1 MIQLMFHV
9 SYVLSFLFL
18 PFVLFLLVLF
28 FLSRGVLFLFVLF
41 LSDALVLVLY
51 LVDAL
56 LLFAHALFLFHVL
69 SLAPFL
75 SFLYPFVLF
84 HAVPVLAFGDVPFPL
99 ILIWTI
105 FYFCDDLQI
114 LILIVIVCEIY
125 EISFTNL
132 KLSLTDLFQSKIISS
147 NSLYC
152 YTERRINT
160 FLIFCDARHQIQM
173 NHALFDIGASFE

>member
-18 PFVLFLLVLF
+18 PFVLFLLVPF

-41 LSDALVLVLY
+41 LSGVLVLVLY

-56 LLFAHALFLFHVL
+56 LLFAHALFLFHVP
-69 SLAPFL
+69 SLVPFL

-132 KLSLTDLFQSKIISS
+132 KLSLADLFQI
-147 NSLYC
+147 NSFYC
-152 YTERRINT
+152 CTERKINT
-160 FLIFCDARHQIQM
+160 FLIFCDARHQSQM

>member
-132 KLSLTDLFQSKIISS
+132 KLSLTDLFQRKIKVIHFIVI
-147 NSLYC
+147 LK
-152 YTERRINT
+152 E
-160 FLIFCDARHQIQM
+160 
-173 NHALFDIGASFE
+173 E